1 MDVGALHRYRPAEVP
16 WWRWYRHLRAP
27 RVLGS
32 SGSLSAPSL
41 CAPSAPCLRAPYAP
55 SPARPPC
62 RLRRAFRAVSTRP
75 LRRLRAP
82 SAQSPARLP
91 RRLRAPSARPP
102 RALRAAPSPR
112 ALRAVSVRPPRRL
125 RALRALR
132 ALTPPRP
139 FRIRG
144 SEKGHRV
151 LLFKKTLTSHTRH
164 FEKNKQLCS
173 VRCYRHSANNKLLAI
188 AISAIRRRFAW
199 RVKANSVLGFVV
211 RQSSAPRTTPLST
224 TALPTPNAQHQHRDA
239 RIPRI
244 SRCQ

>member
-55 SPARPPC
+55 SPARPPR

-151 LLFKKTLTSHTRH
+151 LLLKKNTDFTHAALRKEQAALLCPLLSPFRKKITRH
-164 FEKNKQLCS
+164 RN
-173 VRCYRHSANNKLLAI
+173 
-188 AISAIRRRFAW
+188 IRD
-199 RVKANSVLGFVV
+199 KAPFCVA
-211 RQSSAPRTTPLST
+211 RLS
-224 TALPTPNAQHQHRDA
+224 
-239 RIPRI
+239 
-244 SRCQ
+244 